1 MRDERKTTQI
11 PSFLTGGGTDSE
23 LENTVE
29 VEVPAEE
36 KQYEEPVKVVK
47 KKKKISEEDKH
58 VPAPLDNVVR
68 TLSMVVVIALVCYIV
83 FNIYLALFGTSS
95 ASKDKPKQ
103 TAAPVETTETVEPTP
118 VPSTGTVVNTGTVGS
133 LTVNV
138 DAITMRNDASLNAAE
153 MGTVYYGEQYQ
164 VYEVR
169 EADGYTW
176 YLIDQTNGG
185 WIASDG
191 TWVTYTQN

>member
-1 MRDERKTTQI
+1 MKDDRKTTQI

-29 VEVPAEE
+29 VSFPVEE
-36 KQYEEPVKVVK
+36 QYEEPVRVVK
-47 KKKKISEEDKH
+47 KKRKTSEEDKH
-58 VPAPLDNVVR
+58 IPAPLDNVVR
-68 TLSMVVVIALVCYIV
+68 TLSMAVVIALVFYIV
-83 FNIYLALFGTSS
+83 FNVYLALFGASS
-95 ASKDKPKQ
+95 NAQDKPKQ
-103 TAAPVETTETVEPTP
+103 TSAPVETVEPTP
-118 VPSTGTVVNTGTVGS
+118 VPSTGTVVETATVGS

-153 MGTVYYGEQYQ
+153 MGAVYYGEQYQ

-185 WIASDG
+185 WVASDG
-191 TWVTYTQN
+191 TWITYTQN

>member
-1 MRDERKTTQI
+1 MKDERKTTQI
-11 PSFLTGGGTDSE
+11 PSFLTGGSDDSE

-47 KKKKISEEDKH
+47 KKRKTSEEDKH
-58 VPAPLDNVVR
+58 VSAPLDNVVR
-68 TLSMVVVIALVCYIV
+68 TLSMAVVIALVFYIV
-83 FNIYLALFGTSS
+83 FNVYLALFGASS
-95 ASKDKPKQ
+95 NAQDKPKQ
-103 TAAPVETTETVEPTP
+103 TAAPAETTETVEPTP

-153 MGTVYYGEQYQ
+153 MGAVYYGEQYQ

-169 EADGYTW
+169 ESDGYTW

>member
-1 MRDERKTTQI
+1 MKDDRKTTQI
-11 PSFLTGGGTDSE
+11 PSFLTGGSDDSGI
-23 LENTVE
+23 ENTVE
-29 VEVPAEE
+29 VTIPEE
-36 KQYEEPVKVVK
+36 KQYEEPVRVVK
-47 KKKKISEEDKH
+47 KKRDISGEDSK

-68 TLSMVVVIALVCYIV
+68 TLSMAVIVALVFYIV
-83 FNIYLALFGTSS
+83 FNFYLALFGAGNVS
-95 ASKDKPKQ
+95 ADKPKQ
-103 TAAPVETTETVEPTP
+103 TAAPAETSGAVELTP
-118 VPSTGTVVNTGTVGS
+118 VPSTGTVVDTSIVGS

-138 DAITMRNDASLNAAE
+138 DAITMRNDASVNAAE
-153 MGTVYYGEQYQ
+153 MGAVYYGEQYQ

>member
-1 MRDERKTTQI
+1 MKDDRKTTQI
-11 PSFLTGGGTDSE
+11 PSFLTGGSTDSDM
-23 LENTVE
+23 ENTVE
-29 VEVPAEE
+29 VPVP
-36 KQYEEPVKVVK
+36 EEPVRVVK
-47 KKKKISEEDKH
+47 QKRKNNSEEDKH

-68 TLSMVVVIALVCYIV
+68 TLSMAVIVALVIYIV
-83 FNIYLALFGTSS
+83 FNLYLALFGASS
-95 ASKDKPKQ
+95 DSKERPKQ
-103 TAAPVETTETVEPTP
+103 TAAPVDTTKTVEPTP
-118 VPSTGTVVNTGTVGS
+118 VPSTGTVVNTGTVGN

-185 WIASDG
+185 WVASDG